1 MHLILQFSTEKEL
14 ELKMRL
20 KRDNGIRGV
29 PKEKILADFS
39 KRRFQYESNYYK
51 WMDDCDIIIKNMEN
65 KFDVLK
71 ELYFARLFYTIMQPI
86 NTQLCNLK
94 FVFNYFDF
102 DNEFFNR

>member
-1 MHLILQFSTEKEL
+1 
-14 ELKMRL
+14 MRL

-71 ELYFARLFYTIMQPI
+71 E
-86 NTQLCNLK
+86 
-94 FVFNYFDF
+94 
-102 DNEFFNR
+102 